1 MNTVTR
7 LKATL
12 HQRQR
17 GAVAITLGL
26 TLIVL
31 IGFAGLAID
40 LGRFFVIKAELQ
52 NAMDA
57 CALSAASQLKYHAN
71 DTNTLTLATAYGKV
85 FFNSSVN
92 DAVKNK
98 VNFQSMVPNPDV
110 LEITFASS
118 NAGPFNVTDPNEAQY
133 VKCQYP
139 LTDLPIYFMQ
149 VLNPLLTTQT
159 VSAMAVAKRELPSAS
174 CLPVAVCADPTV
186 TTPPFGYT
194 AGKWMTALDGSS
206 YGTGNFGWAGLTEPG
221 SAAQLKDALTGSVQC
236 DISNTS
242 QTVYGTGIK
251 AGLAKEWN
259 TRFGL
264 YAASM
269 SSATAPP
276 DHTGFAYSDAPANP
290 PAPAGNWPPIP
301 PAIDGFNAYSGTN
314 SLAPAVPNYVTAANS
329 NMSYNNSSPQPPD
342 FPVNQYTVLTP
353 QQMVDLG
360 RTGRRIVT
368 APIVDC
374 SQWAGTPP
382 PQKSLPV
389 KGWACVLMLNPYDE
403 SGPPTAPR
411 RFAKLE
417 FLSMASDADSPCS
430 GGDVNKIAPVLTQ

>member
-1 MNTVTR
+1 MNAVTR
-7 LKATL
+7 LKTTRR
-12 HQRQR
+12 QRQR

-26 TLIVL
+26 TLVVL

-57 CALSAASQLKYHAN
+57 CALSAASQLNTGAN
-71 DTNTLTLATAYGKV
+71 ALTRATAYGKV
-85 FFNSSVN
+85 FFKADVN
-92 DAVKNK
+92 EAVKNK
-98 VNFQSMVPNPDV
+98 VNFQGMTPNPNI
-110 LEITFASS
+110 LEITFASI
-118 NAGPFNVTDPNEAQY
+118 NAGPFNVTDPSAAKY
-133 VKCQYP
+133 VKCRYP

-149 VLNPLLTTQT
+149 ILNPLLTTQT
-159 VSAMAVAKRELPSAS
+159 VSAMAVAKRELPFAS
-174 CLPVAVCADPTV
+174 CLPVAVCADPAV
-186 TTPPFGYT
+186 SAPPFGYT
-194 AGKWMTALDGSS
+194 PGKWMTALDGSA
-206 YGTGNFGWAGLTEPG
+206 YGTGHFGWAGLTAPG

-236 DISNTS
+236 DISDTS
-242 QTVYGTGIK
+242 QTVHGTGVK

-264 YAASM
+264 YAPSM
-269 SSATAPP
+269 SSTKAPP

-290 PAPAGNWPPIP
+290 PASAGNWPPIP
-301 PAIDGFNAYSGTN
+301 PETEGFSAYSGTN
-314 SLAPAVPNYVTAANS
+314 SLAPTVPNYVTAANS
-329 NMSYNNSSPQPPD
+329 NMPYNVSAPQPPG
-342 FPVNQYTVLTP
+342 FPANQYTVLTP
-353 QQMVDLG
+353 QAMVDLG
-360 RTGRRIVT
+360 RTSRRIVT

-411 RFAKLE
+411 GFAKLE
-417 FLSMASDADSPCS
+417 FLSMASDANSPCS
-430 GGDVNKIAPVLTQ
+430 GGEVNAFAPVLTQ